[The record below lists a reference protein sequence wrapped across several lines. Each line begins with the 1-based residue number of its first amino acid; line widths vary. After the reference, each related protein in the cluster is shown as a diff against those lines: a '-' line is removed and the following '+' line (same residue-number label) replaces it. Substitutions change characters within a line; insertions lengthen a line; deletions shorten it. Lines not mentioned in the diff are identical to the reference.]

1 MQIHQG
7 THGRAG
13 DGDYI
18 RPYHCNVPG
27 CGKSFTEKRNLNAHR
42 RTRHTEVRLGYRTEK
57 VGGREVVSVR
67 SWGCPPLFRGARSS
81 TYVYAYLLFLFFF
94 AEQHPHGSFSTHI
107 CESF

>member
-18 RPYHCNVPG
+18 RPYHCNVLG

-42 RTRHTEVRLGYRTEK
+42 RTRHTEVSLDSERTRLRTEGDLGQLLGA
-57 VGGREVVSVR
+57 VPSFGGRGRGELVAR
-67 SWGCPPLFRGARSS
+67 LFDACVL
-81 TYVYAYLLFLFFF
+81 T
-94 AEQHPHGSFSTHI
+94 PFSL
-107 CESF
+107 